1 MEGQI
6 IDQQLRFGEGTSAG
20 LVRHLRVA
28 VENEMQATSSD
39 VVARLLR
46 GHCLS
51 TTGSRSVWSFAVEPG
66 DVDEIPVDN
75 PATLTSEDG
84 RTADS
89 RVLAVG
95 DESVVLSLPIEF
107 DSDGAWTM
115 ASDARFINDQL
126 LKRLDEL
133 LESDDCD
140 EELLGELIYPDE
152 VIVEESDESD
162 LGSPTDAHDDQALA
176 ALRAVQPGVRFTWGP
191 PGTGKTRVLGMA
203 VAQAADEGLRVL
215 VLAHA
220 NVAVDVAL
228 ERLADELGTD
238 HPLIASGRVV
248 RVGTPRSETLAART
262 ELLPDRIAG
271 RQNPDLAD
279 RITALRTDM
288 RRLSGLA
295 RSNANDSALVDQIHT
310 TRSELRAAQV
320 EQRELAREV
329 VDGAAVVATT
339 LSRAVID
346 DQIWST
352 SFDVVVIDEASMAPL
367 PIVLALIL
375 RGARTVSFF
384 GDFRQL
390 PPVAVST
397 DDTARQYFGKDVFDY
412 GQVIAMYEP
421 GAVDPRLHT
430 LKTQFRMG
438 EQICSVVNDLAYDGM
453 LRTAPVARDA
463 AIRGAEAGIGQGEE
477 LVVVDTANLG
487 TSCTFDVSADSW
499 SRVNLLHAALVASLA
514 ESLHA
519 DGFATVGV
527 ISPYRAQIQLLSPL
541 VRSIDGVTAAT
552 IHKFQ
557 GSECDAIVLD
567 LTDAAPMPGPSTLT
581 GNDAELARRLFNVAV
596 SRARHKLVHVADVDF
611 VEHGMSLAA
620 MPQRL
625 LKAMFAAGADRADA
639 SWVAERL
646 IAGDRSAADLC
657 STGAPLPPRPIWF
670 ADWPSA
676 LQTLLAGGGEA
687 GPIEANVAGNDTL
700 ATWFATNEAAVRGY
714 SPVLIRAPHQVARL
728 LESTGYD
735 LRLQTRGDTPWV
747 IVNGSAVAIG
757 SRSDVGPVAVV
768 GDPLFAAAV
777 RRVAAPEEG

>member
-1 MEGQI
+1 
-6 IDQQLRFGEGTSAG
+6 
-20 LVRHLRVA
+20 
-28 VENEMQATSSD
+28 MQATSSN
-39 VVARLLR
+39 VMARLLR

-66 DVDEIPVDN
+66 GVDEIPVDS
-75 PATLTSEDG
+75 PATLTSED
-84 RTADS
+84 RWAADA

-95 DESVVLSLPIEF
+95 DESVVLSLPVEF
-107 DSDGAWTM
+107 DGDGHWTM
-115 ASDARFINDQL
+115 TSDARFINEQL

-133 LESDDCD
+133 LESDDRD
-140 EELLGELIYPDE
+140 EELLGELVYPDE
-152 VIVEESDESD
+152 VAVQESDESD
-162 LGSPTDAHDDQALA
+162 PGSPSDAHDDQALA
-176 ALRAVQPGVRFTWGP
+176 ALRAMEPGVRFTWGP

-228 ERLADELGTD
+228 ERLADVLGTD
-238 HPLIASGRVV
+238 HPLIDSGRVV

-271 RQNPDLAD
+271 HQNPDLAD
-279 RITALRTDM
+279 RITALRSEL
-288 RRLSGLA
+288 RRLSELA
-295 RSNANDSALVDQIHT
+295 RSNANDSALAQQIQA
-310 TRSELRAAQV
+310 TRSELREARV
-320 EQRELAREV
+320 EQSELVHEV
-329 VDGAAVVATT
+329 VDGATVVATT

-346 DQIWST
+346 DQIWSIG
-352 SFDVVVIDEASMAPL
+352 FDVVVIDEASMAPL

-390 PPVAVST
+390 PPVAIST
-397 DDTARQYFGKDVFDY
+397 DESARRYFATDVFDF
-412 GQVIAMYEP
+412 GQVIDMYEQ

-438 EQICSVVNDLAYDGM
+438 EQICSVVNELAYDGL
-453 LRTAPVARDA
+453 LRTAPLARDA

-477 LVVVDTANLG
+477 LVVVDTARLG
-487 TSCTFDVSADSW
+487 ASCGFDVSADSW
-499 SRVNLLHAALVASLA
+499 SRVNLCHAAFVASLA

-527 ISPYRAQIQLLSPL
+527 ISPYRAQVQLLSPL
-541 VRSIDGVTAAT
+541 VRSIDGITAAT

-567 LTDAAPMPGPSTLT
+567 LTDAEPMPGPSTLT

-596 SRARHKLVHVADVDF
+596 SRARHKLVYVADVDF
-611 VEHGMSLAA
+611 VEHGMPLAA

-625 LKAMFAAGADRADA
+625 LNAMLAAGAVQLDA
-639 SWVAERL
+639 LWVGEQL
-646 IAGDRSAADLC
+646 IASDRHATALW
-657 STGAPLPPRPIWF
+657 STGTPLPPRPIWF

-676 LQTLLAGGGEA
+676 LQAMLSGNGDTR
-687 GPIEANVAGNDTL
+687 PIEANVAGNDML
-700 ATWFATNEAAVRGY
+700 ATWLTTNETAVRGH
-714 SPVLIRAPHQVARL
+714 SPIVIRAPQQVARL
-728 LESTGYD
+728 LESTAYD
-735 LRLQTRGDTPWV
+735 LRLQTRGETPWV
-747 IVNGSAVAIG
+747 ILGGGTTAIG
-757 SRSDVGPVAVV
+757 SRSGVGPVVV
-768 GDPLFAAAV
+768 VDDPLFTAAV